1 VHKTESLMFLTGI
14 VLLGVFLL
22 VRLHSLLFS
31 RIALWEFDTNQASQA
46 RGNSAGVDRFLIGNP
61 VDFSLWGKARL
72 RAYQA
77 SLALKIDPPIAVLN
91 IPRLRLIAPVF
102 NGTDDVTLN
111 RGLGRIE
118 GTNVPGGDGNLG
130 IAGHRDGFFRGLKD
144 IEPGDIIEI
153 EIPGEKDAYSVD
165 ATKIVEPNDVNVL
178 GRSQTAMVTLITCYP
193 FYFVGDAPLRFV
205 VKASLR
211 NRNLLQQARVT
222 PETQ

>member
-1 VHKTESLMFLTGI
+1 LHKTESLMFLTGI
-14 VLLGVFLL
+14 VLLGVFLV
-22 VRLHSLLFS
+22 VRLHSLLYS
-31 RIALWEFDTNQASQA
+31 RIALWEFNTNQASQA
-46 RGNSAGVDRFLIGNP
+46 QGNSAGVDRFLTGNP
-61 VDFSLWGKARL
+61 VDVSLWGKTRI

-102 NGTDDVTLN
+102 DGTEDITLN

-118 GTNVPGGDGNLG
+118 GTNAPGGDGNLG

-144 IEPGDIIEI
+144 IELGDVIEI
-153 EIPGEKDAYSVD
+153 EIPGEKDVYSVD

-193 FYFVGDAPLRFV
+193 FYFVGNAPHRFV

-211 NRNLLQQARVT
+211 NRYLLQQARVM